1 MSYAAVASH
10 NTSGPQP
17 HPDTALLNTAP
28 GQTGL
33 PDVDS
38 KVTVV
43 PQSFKEHPVTVTS
56 AAAPV
61 PPPLHQQHQESDE
74 EELHQIQDNAQRRKD
89 KAKRKL
95 HEAEEE
101 GKRRFHQAEEEGSYL
116 WTEAKQRVLQPG
128 VMGGLM
134 GIVNVGLIGA
144 FGYQLYTK
152 PHMRQDTRF
161 LTTSAV
167 TALVLFGGEG
177 YIAENYRRTP
187 EGQAEE
193 RRAREEGSYYYNKT
207 KNIVLRPGVLGG
219 IVGVVNVGILG
230 GVGYAA
236 YVHWDMPHWDRRT
249 VSMISV
255 GLLGL
260 FAGEGFLGEEY
271 KEKEYPKRK

>member
-17 HPDTALLNTAP
+17 HPDTGLLNTHP
-28 GQTGL
+28 SHTSL

-56 AAAPV
+56 AAAPE
-61 PPPLHQQHQESDE
+61 PLHADQQSSEDEFHQAADKAS
-74 EELHQIQDNAQRRKD
+74 RKKE

-95 HEAEEE
+95 HEAREE
-101 GKRRFHQAEEEGSYL
+101 GIEKYHEAKEESIYL
-116 WTEAKQRVLQPG
+116 WSEAKKRVLQPG

-134 GIVNVGLIGA
+134 GVVNVGLIGA
-144 FGYQLYTK
+144 FGYQLYAY
-152 PHMRQDTRF
+152 PHTRRDTRF
-161 LTTSAV
+161 LSASAIAA
-167 TALVLFGGEG
+167 TLLLGAEG
-177 YIAENYRRTP
+177 YVAENYRQTP
-187 EGQAEE
+187 RGQAEE

-207 KNIVLRPGVLGG
+207 KNVILRPGVLGG

-230 GVGYAA
+230 GVGYIS
-236 YVHWDMPHWDRRT
+236 YTHWDKPQWDRRT
-249 VSMISV
+249 VSAVTV

-260 FAGEGFLGEEY
+260 FTAEGFLGEEY
-271 KEKEYPKRK
+271 VEKEYPKRK

>member
-28 GQTGL
+28 SHTSL

-43 PQSFKEHPVTVTS
+43 PQSFKDHPVTVTS
-56 AAAPV
+56 AAAPAPAPV
-61 PPPLHQQHQESDE
+61 ESSSEDEIHQVADKAS
-74 EELHQIQDNAQRRKD
+74 RKKE
-89 KAKRKL
+89 KAKRKFQDAREEGIEKY
-95 HEAEEE
+95 HEAKEE
-101 GKRRFHQAEEEGSYL
+101 SVYL
-116 WTEAKQRVLQPG
+116 WSETKRRVLQPG

-134 GIVNVGLIGA
+134 GVVNVGLIGA
-144 FGYQLYTK
+144 FGYQLYNY
-152 PHMRQDTRF
+152 PHTRQDTRF
-161 LTTSAV
+161 LSTSAIAAI
-167 TALVLFGGEG
+167 TLLGAEG
-177 YIAENYRRTP
+177 YVAENYRQTP
-187 EGQAEE
+187 RGQAEE
-193 RRAREEGSYYYNKT
+193 RRAREEGSYYYNRT

-230 GVGYAA
+230 GVGYAS
-236 YVHWDMPHWDRRT
+236 YIHWDLPHWDRRT
-249 VSMISV
+249 VSAVTV

-260 FAGEGFLGEEY
+260 FTVEGYLGEEY